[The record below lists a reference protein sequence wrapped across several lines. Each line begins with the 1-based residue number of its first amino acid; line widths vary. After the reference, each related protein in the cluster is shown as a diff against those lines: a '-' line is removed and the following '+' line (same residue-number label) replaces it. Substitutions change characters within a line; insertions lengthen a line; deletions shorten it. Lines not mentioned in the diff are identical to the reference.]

1 MNRIFLL
8 ILSLLTGLIVVSQSS
23 VTQINIPHG
32 LYAFSFQ
39 EDNLGRIW
47 IGLSNG
53 DIDGELGYSE
63 GSSFTILSG
72 IDNVPSGSYH
82 ESIHLPDGSKIFLG
96 AAVSKNGGLVLAH
109 ITSEKIDTIQIP
121 FALPLPFV
129 NCISIVNKSE
139 IWIGTSSGLL
149 VGKAGFWELL
159 TQTNGLP
166 SNVVTSV
173 VQDLRGIIWVA
184 TERGVVSFLDGQ
196 LVQPKVG
203 ERLVSKA
210 TTLFVDYKGYVWAG
224 SRFSAEGI
232 SVFNGKLWETFSGRH
247 GLVDN
252 TVSSFY
258 SDAKG
263 FLWVGSCP
271 QRNRGGLSSFNGR
284 EWIAYEHPTSLAKP
298 CVDAIIT
305 DKRGNI
311 WIGGSLSTSKAKGI
325 SVFDGNNWFSL
336 SNKANLKAERVIKFF
351 VDSKGRIW
359 ISSFE
364 GLFVLP
370 PNFNFYQ

>member
-8 ILSLLTGLIVVSQSS
+8 ILSLLPGLNVVSQSS

-32 LYAFSFQ
+32 FYAFSFQ

-53 DIDGELGYSE
+53 DIDGDLGYSE

-82 ESIHLPDGSKIFLG
+82 ESIPLPDGSRIFLG
-96 AAVSKNGGLVLAH
+96 AAVSKNGGLVLVH
-109 ITSEKIDTIQIP
+109 ITTEKIDTIQIP
-121 FALPLPFV
+121 IALPLPFV
-129 NCISIVNKSE
+129 NCISLVNKSE
-139 IWIGTSSGLL
+139 IWIGTASGLL
-149 VGKAGFWELL
+149 IGKSGFWELL

-210 TTLFVDYKGYVWAG
+210 TSLFVDNKGYVWAG

-263 FLWVGSCP
+263 VLWVGSCS
-271 QRNRGGLSSFNGR
+271 QRNRGGLNSFNGR
-284 EWIAYEHPTSLAKP
+284 EWIAYEYPTSLAKP

-311 WIGGSLSTSKAKGI
+311 WVGGSLSTSKAKGI
-325 SVFDGNNWFSL
+325 SVFDGNNWFTL

-364 GLFVLP
+364 GLYVLP